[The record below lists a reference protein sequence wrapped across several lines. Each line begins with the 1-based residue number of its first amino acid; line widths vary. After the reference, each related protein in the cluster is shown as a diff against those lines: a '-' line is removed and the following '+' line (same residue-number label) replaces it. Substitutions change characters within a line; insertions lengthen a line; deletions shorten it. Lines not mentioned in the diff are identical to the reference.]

1 MKKITLFAAFITLV
15 LQGIAQDSG
24 ELSAADAQAIQA
36 ALTVQPDAVKDSSW
50 TTGGTIG
57 LNFSQVYLSNWASGG
72 QSSISATGLLSLFA
86 KYKKGDNTWDN
97 SLDLAYGLLNQGDNG
112 VLIKTDDKIDL
123 SSKYGRKASE
133 HWYYSGLFN
142 FRTQFAPGYAI
153 VDGVPNKDA
162 TISDAFA
169 PAYTLLAL
177 GMDYKPNDKF
187 SAFISPVTM
196 KNTIVM
202 DDVLSAAGAFGVE
215 KGKNFRAELG
225 GYVKLQYSTELV
237 KNVGLATKIDLF
249 SNYLNNPQNIDVNWE
264 TLISMKI
271 NEFMTAT
278 IATQLLYDHDINI
291 VKEQPVVDENGVVTD
306 AGSIGPGVQFKE
318 VLGIGFSY
326 KF

>member
-1 MKKITLFAAFITLV
+1 M
-15 LQGIAQDSG
+15 
-24 ELSAADAQAIQA
+24 
-36 ALTVQPDAVKDSSW
+36 
-50 TTGGTIG
+50 
-57 LNFSQVYLSNWASGG
+57 
-72 QSSISATGLLSLFA
+72 
-86 KYKKGDNTWDN
+86 
-97 SLDLAYGLLNQGDNG
+97 
-112 VLIKTDDKIDL
+112 
-123 SSKYGRKASE
+123 
-133 HWYYSGLFN
+133 FN